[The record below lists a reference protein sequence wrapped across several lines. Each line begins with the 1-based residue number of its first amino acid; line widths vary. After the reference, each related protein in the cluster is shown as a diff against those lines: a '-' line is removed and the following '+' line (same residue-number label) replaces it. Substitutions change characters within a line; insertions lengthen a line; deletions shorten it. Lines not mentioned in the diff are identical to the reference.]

1 MRGFTLL
8 EVMIALAIMAGVVLT
23 LISAFNT
30 QLDRVARSREETV
43 AAMLGRAKLEELEL
57 LKGAQPAEGT
67 FAPTA
72 PDLHWK
78 LEPEP
83 TYVPIVKRLTMTVTW
98 NGGKRR
104 LALVH
109 YLPTLQ

>member
-8 EVMIALAIMAGVVLT
+8 EVMVALAIMAGAILT
-23 LISAFNT
+23 LISAFNY
-30 QLDRVARSREETV
+30 QLNQVTRNREETV
-43 AAMLGRAKLEELEL
+43 AALMGRAKLEELEL
-57 LKGAQPAEGT
+57 QKDPKPAEGS
-67 FAPTA
+67 FAPA
-72 PDLHWK
+72 NPDLHWK
-78 LEPEP
+78 LETEP

-98 NGGKRR
+98 NEGKRR